1 MQAFPKIFALGT
13 DYIRDIF
20 NEPVEITEK
29 LDGSQFAFGLLNG
42 ELFMRS
48 KGKQIFP
55 ETPEKMFLE
64 AVQYVLA
71 IQDRLPENI
80 LFYTEYL
87 RQPRHNVL
95 EYNRIPKNYLA
106 LFGASLYP
114 TQAFVS
120 DHDTLSTH
128 AIDLGIEV
136 VPKLAYGRIKG
147 HTELQYL
154 LQTESILGGP
164 KIEGFV
170 VKNYERKFLLGG
182 QPMPIMAG
190 KFVREDFKEVHRQS
204 WVKKYTGKG
213 RWETFVESFRT
224 EPRWQKAVQH
234 LAERGELEN
243 SPRDIGKL
251 IKEVQGEYYW

>member
-1 MQAFPKIFALGT
+1 
-13 DYIRDIF
+13 
-20 NEPVEITEK
+20 
-29 LDGSQFAFGLLNG
+29 
-42 ELFMRS
+42 
-48 KGKQIFP
+48 
-55 ETPEKMFLE
+55 
-64 AVQYVLA
+64 
-71 IQDRLPENI
+71 
-80 LFYTEYL
+80 
-87 RQPRHNVL
+87 
-95 EYNRIPKNYLA
+95 
-106 LFGASLYP
+106 
-114 TQAFVS
+114 
-120 DHDTLSTH
+120 
-128 AIDLGIEV
+128 
-136 VPKLAYGRIKG
+136 
-147 HTELQYL
+147 LQYL

-204 WVKKYTGKG
+204 WGKKYTGKG

-251 IKEVQGEYYW
+251 IKEVQGDIIGEEKEAIKEFLWSQFGQEVVRTAVKGLPEWWKEKLLSRSFD